1 MRIRTSVIALTCAA
15 CALTVLGACSDG
27 AEVIG
32 GAAAASGDG
41 ASGDG
46 AAGDGAAGD
55 GASGDG
61 AGSGPGAPGAGGT
74 GTVEAATGGT
84 SSGAEPGDGDAPA
97 GAGLDGGLGGAPSSS
112 AGGAGTAGSG
122 AGGAG
127 GAPTSSVD
135 FIAPRGPCEVATRVG
150 RFTVE
155 KQVDFGVVQG
165 TVSDGVVPSA
175 VPALVLEQGN
185 CQLVERRNLV
195 CLPACVGSE
204 TCGESGTCIP
214 FPRQISVGEVAIRG
228 LTKETLMSPQQP
240 GNSYFA
246 PGADNPPYQVQGEV
260 VLSASG
266 ATDLPAF
273 QLFGIG
279 SEPLA
284 QAPVWLLEAGAD
296 LVVEW
301 AAPTADV
308 AATVLVELT
317 IDQHGTSPLSLSC
330 EFPDT
335 GSASVPSSVIDRLLG
350 AGISGFPNGRITRR
364 TADHVDIH
372 AGTDNA
378 AAACVELAV
387 GSPLAATVSVSG
399 YTPCNAAGDCPE
411 GQTCNVAL
419 QRCE

>member
-1 MRIRTSVIALTCAA
+1 MNTAAMKMSAHSVALACAA
-15 CALTVLGACSDG
+15 FVSLTVSACSDG
-27 AEVIG
+27 ADVLG
-32 GAAAASGDG
+32 GAAASAGDDTVG
-41 ASGDG
+41 ASGAG
-46 AAGDGAAGD
+46 AAGRGAANG
-55 GASGDG
+55 GASG
-61 AGSGPGAPGAGGT
+61 
-74 GTVEAATGGT
+74 E
-84 SSGAEPGDGDAPA
+84 AEPGDGDMPA
-97 GAGLDGGLGGAPSSS
+97 GTEIDDGLGGAPSAGGSSGS
-112 AGGAGTAGSG
+112 AGVGNSGSGGSG
-122 AGGAG
+122 ASGGAASGGAASGGAG
-127 GAPTSSVD
+127 GGGAAPGVTFVT
-135 FIAPRGPCEVATRVG
+135 PRGPCEVDSRVG
-150 RFTVE
+150 RFSVE

-175 VPALVLEQGN
+175 IPALVFEQGN

-204 TCGESGTCIP
+204 TCGEAGTCIP
-214 FPRQISVGEVAIRG
+214 FPRQISVGDVAISG

-273 QLFGIG
+273 QLFGVG

-284 QAPVWLLEAGAD
+284 QAPTWVLEAGTD
-296 LVVEW
+296 LLVEW

-335 GSASVPSSVIDRLLG
+335 GGASVPAGVIDRLIG

-364 TADHVDIH
+364 TADHVDIA
-372 AGTDNA
+372 AG
-378 AAACVELAV
+378 CVELTV
-387 GSPLAATVSVSG
+387 GSPLAASVSVSG
-399 YTPCNAAGDCPE
+399 HTPCNGAGDCPE
-411 GQTCNVAL
+411 GQTCNVPV
-419 QRCE
+419 QTCE